1 MPHNNYKKVDTIC
14 PYCKSSKILM
24 DLHRQET
31 YCNNC
36 GYILND
42 TSIFN
47 ILDVLSQEQAKNI
60 RVNKF
65 WRKVNG
71 SFMGGKKHTRNKK

>member
-1 MPHNNYKKVDTIC
+1 MPHRNYTKVDTTC
-14 PYCKSSKILM
+14 PQCHSSQIWH
-24 DLHRQET
+24 DNHRQET

-36 GYILND
+36 GLILTDN
-42 TSIFN
+42 SIFN

-71 SFMGGKKHTRNKK
+71 SFMGGKTHSE